1 MLGLPL
7 HLHARVLHA
16 SDMAGDRRSS
26 CSAIIPHAVL
36 HQRKK
41 QPWRCDEGNMPVL
54 ARAQVEEMALQ
65 NITLRRSD
73 GLRIFYPIVKL
84 CTEPVFNVTRSNNR
98 WEGFKARVLHRAL

>member
-1 MLGLPL
+1 MEMRRRQ
-7 HLHARVLHA
+7 HACF
-16 SDMAGDRRSS
+16 GT
-26 CSAIIPHAVL
+26 C
-36 HQRKK
+36 
-41 QPWRCDEGNMPVL
+41 
-54 ARAQVEEMALQ
+54 QVEEMALQ